1 MSDNSDIPYIEPNE
15 EITPTLLSMAG
26 TLIVP
31 SREELESD
39 PRLAAAFGEIIR
51 QGDRQGDEDIKNG
64 NYEIVDID
72 KL

>member
-51 QGDRQGDEDIKNG
+51 QGDEDIKNG

>member
-15 EITPTLLSMAG
+15 EITPSLLSMAG

-39 PRLAAAFGEIIR
+39 SRLAAAFGEII
-51 QGDRQGDEDIKNG
+51 RQGDEDIKNG

>member
-15 EITPTLLSMAG
+15 EITPSLLSMAG

-31 SREELESD
+31 SSEELESD
-39 PRLAAAFGEIIR
+39 SRLAATFGEII
-51 QGDRQGDEDIKNG
+51 RQGDEDIKNG